1 MVVEFRFAQRFIVV
15 IMVSLKRKYSF
26 TKQTTTNNELN
37 MSEEHVV

>member
-26 TKQTTTNNELN
+26 TKKTKK
-37 MSEEHVV
+37 

>member
-26 TKQTTTNNELN
+26 TKKKQKNNELN

>member
-1 MVVEFRFAQRFIVV
+1 MVVELRFAQKFIVV

-26 TKQTTTNNELN
+26 TKQTTNNELN